1 MPKDEKQTMS
11 LIFIYL
17 SQMKICTLIIS
28 ARESERLP
36 ADSRVISKAH
46 CAVDCDI
53 YRCCQL
59 ETEKERRRTIWY
71 FFFVAENEAK
81 KYSSV
86 TCMWTVVWSCVKC
99 CGRQIWCW
107 TLPWSGGG
115 GGKWINFDFV
125 PLASQNPYPAM
136 VYSGAHYRLH
146 LRANVIFPIQ
156 R

>member
-1 MPKDEKQTMS
+1 MS

-28 ARESERLP
+28 AREWLP

-59 ETEKERRRTIWY
+59 ETEKERRRKYRLLVIF

-86 TCMWTVVWSCVKC
+86 TCM
-99 CGRQIWCW
+99 
-107 TLPWSGGG
+107 
-115 GGKWINFDFV
+115 
-125 PLASQNPYPAM
+125 
-136 VYSGAHYRLH
+136 
-146 LRANVIFPIQ
+146 
-156 R
+156 

>member
-1 MPKDEKQTMS
+1 MHNIKELRKNLKDFKSKFLDRNFDFKIDVFDNLDKLNRNLQMPKDEKQTMS

-59 ETEKERRRTIWY
+59 ETEKERRRTI
-71 FFFVAENEAK
+71 
-81 KYSSV
+81 
-86 TCMWTVVWSCVKC
+86 
-99 CGRQIWCW
+99 
-107 TLPWSGGG
+107 
-115 GGKWINFDFV
+115 
-125 PLASQNPYPAM
+125 
-136 VYSGAHYRLH
+136 
-146 LRANVIFPIQ
+146 
-156 R
+156 

>member
-115 GGKWINFDFV
+115 VSESILTLCRW
-125 PLASQNPYPAM
+125 PLRTLTPLWSIL
-136 VYSGAHYRLH
+136 G
-146 LRANVIFPIQ
+146 PIIDSILG
-156 R
+156 RM